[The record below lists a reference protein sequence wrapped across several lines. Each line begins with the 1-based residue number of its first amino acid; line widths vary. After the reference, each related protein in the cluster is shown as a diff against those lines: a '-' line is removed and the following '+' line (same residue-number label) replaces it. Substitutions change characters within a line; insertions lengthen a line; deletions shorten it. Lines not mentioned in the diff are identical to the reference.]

1 MNNSATT
8 RIISKIALEYNGNDK
23 GLAELAAVNF
33 LLGSKPEDQFQ
44 EMKIVADRNSKVKKW
59 ALTGYISPPEEIGKS
74 LSDEELTA
82 IAIEA
87 LKKIGVTELNQFRLD
102 IHNST
107 KQKHIHFVVNRI
119 NIQGKCTVK
128 SRKIGERFGEAVRQ
142 ICQERNLKTDVE
154 IGIEKKAEMLKN
166 LTESLRTSNNFEEL
180 ISKMRAKC
188 FDVQLSSNVK
198 DGISGMR
205 IILEKDKNPNT
216 DRQYKAGYTLS
227 QISNRLKIT
236 EIKLLFEVKQTVRKN
251 LQNATSLNDL
261 RQKLQQDGFK
271 MRVQYKGE
279 FKPNQKN
286 EIQDIFIN
294 KVQPFDIGQQKD
306 GFFFKKYQGFSLS
319 AIDNVFGSLLKP
331 VFTPSE
337 IRNRE
342 DDFTTTTTTTT
353 VKSTTIDTLQEIA
366 SEAIEGFLKPNYVSQ
381 QEDEWWRKKRKM
393 RR

>member
-8 RIISKIALEYNGNDK
+8 RMISKIALEYNGNDK
-23 GLAELAAVNF
+23 GMAELAAVNF
-33 LLGSKPEDQFQ
+33 LLGSKPEDQFH

-74 LSDEELTA
+74 LSDEELTD

-87 LKKIGVTELNQFRLD
+87 LKKVGVTDLNQFRLD

-107 KQKHIHFVVNRI
+107 KQKHIHFVVNRM

-128 SRKIGERFGEAVRQ
+128 SHKIGERFGKAVRQ

-154 IGIEKKAEMLKN
+154 IGIEKKADMLKN
-166 LTESLRTSNNFEEL
+166 LTESLQTSNNFEEL
-180 ISKMRAKC
+180 ILKMKAKG
-188 FDVQLSSNVK
+188 FDVQLSSNIK

-216 DRQYKAGYTLS
+216 ERQYKAGYTLS
-227 QISNRLKIT
+227 QISNKLKIS
-236 EIKLLFEVKQTVRKN
+236 EIKMLFEIKQSFTKN
-251 LQNATSLNDL
+251 LQNANSLNHL

-271 MRVQYKGE
+271 MKVQYKGE

-286 EIQDIFIN
+286 EIHDVWINRIFHSKEN
-294 KVQPFDIGQQKD
+294 LPKD
-306 GFFFKKYQGFSLS
+306 GFFYKKFDGFSLS
-319 AIDNVFGSLLKP
+319 AIDSNYSDLSNVNSRNQEISSSSKKPEDSILELVEELIDDVLKP
-331 VFTPSE
+331 T
-337 IRNRE
+337 
-342 DDFTTTTTTTT
+342 
-353 VKSTTIDTLQEIA
+353 
-366 SEAIEGFLKPNYVSQ
+366 YVAQ
-381 QEDEWWRKKRKM
+381 QEDDWWKKKRKG

>member
-23 GLAELAAVNF
+23 GMAELAAVNF

-119 NIQGKCTVK
+119 NIHGKCTVK

-180 ISKMRAKC
+180 ISKMRAKG
-188 FDVQLSSNVK
+188 FDVQLSSIVK

-205 IILEKDKNPNT
+205 IILEKDKNPKT
-216 DRQYKAGYTLS
+216 ERQYKAGYTLS
-227 QISNRLKIT
+227 QISNKLKIS
-236 EIKLLFEVKQTVRKN
+236 EIKLLFEIKQSFSKN
-251 LQNATSLNDL
+251 LQTAKNLNDL
-261 RQKLQQDGFK
+261 QQKMQQDGFK
-271 MRVQYKGE
+271 MRVQYKGG

-286 EIQDIFIN
+286 EIQDIWIN
-294 KVQPFDIGQQKD
+294 KISHSKENLPKD
-306 GFFFKKYQGFSLS
+306 GFFYKKFDGFSLS
-319 AIDNVFGSLLKP
+319 AIDGSFADIGDVNSRNQAITSASKKSEDSILEIAEDLVENVLKP
-331 VFTPSE
+331 T
-337 IRNRE
+337 
-342 DDFTTTTTTTT
+342 
-353 VKSTTIDTLQEIA
+353 
-366 SEAIEGFLKPNYVSQ
+366 YVAQ
-381 QEDEWWRKKRKM
+381 QEDDWWKKKR
-393 RR
+393 RGR

>member
-23 GLAELAAVNF
+23 GMAELAAVNF

-180 ISKMRAKC
+180 ISKMRAKG

-205 IILEKDKNPNT
+205 IILEKDKNHQT
-216 DRQYKAGYTLS
+216 ERQYKAGYTLS
-227 QISNRLKIT
+227 QISNKLRIS
-236 EIKLLFEVKQTVRKN
+236 EIKLLFEIKQTVQKN
-251 LQNATSLNDL
+251 LQNTTTLNDL
-261 RQKLQQDGFK
+261 RKKLQQDGFK

-279 FKPNQKN
+279 FKPTQKN
-286 EIQDIFIN
+286 EVPDIWIN
-294 KVQPFDIGQQKD
+294 KITHSIENLPKD
-306 GFFFKKYQGFSLS
+306 GFFYKKFDGFSLS
-319 AIDNVFGSLLKP
+319 SIDDTFAEVNTMNSQSQEDALLEIAEELIENILKP
-331 VFTPSE
+331 T
-337 IRNRE
+337 
-342 DDFTTTTTTTT
+342 
-353 VKSTTIDTLQEIA
+353 
-366 SEAIEGFLKPNYVSQ
+366 YVAQ
-381 QEDEWWRKKRKM
+381 QEDDWWKKKRRG

>member
-8 RIISKIALEYNGNDK
+8 RMISKTALEYNGNDK
-23 GLAELAAVNF
+23 GMAELAAVNF
-33 LLGSKPEDQFQ
+33 LLGSDPEDQFQ
-44 EMKIVADRNSKVKKW
+44 EMKIVADRNSNVKKW

-74 LSDEELTA
+74 LSDEELTD

-87 LKKIGVTELNQFRLD
+87 LKKVGVTELNQFRLD

-107 KQKHIHFVVNRI
+107 KQKHIHFVVNRM
-119 NIQGKCTVK
+119 NIHGKCTVK

-180 ISKMRAKC
+180 ISKMRAKG

-216 DRQYKAGYTLS
+216 ERQYKAGYTLS
-227 QISNRLKIT
+227 QISNKLKIS
-236 EIKLLFEVKQTVRKN
+236 EIKLLFEIKQTFRKN
-251 LQNATSLNDL
+251 LQNTTILNDL
-261 RQKLQQDGFK
+261 RKKLQQDGFK
-271 MRVQYKGE
+271 MRVQYKSE
-279 FKPNQKN
+279 YKPNQKN
-286 EIQDIFIN
+286 EVQDIWIN
-294 KVQPFDIGQQKD
+294 KITHSIENLPKD
-306 GFFFKKYQGFSLS
+306 GFFYKKFDGFSLS
-319 AIDNVFGSLLKP
+319 AIDNGFADISSVNSRNLSMTSSYKKP
-331 VFTPSE
+331 
-337 IRNRE
+337 E
-342 DDFTTTTTTTT
+342 D
-353 VKSTTIDTLQEIA
+353 SILEIA
-366 SEAIEGFLKPNYVSQ
+366 EELIDDFLKPTYVAQ
-381 QEDEWWRKKRKM
+381 QEDDWWKKKRKG

>member
-23 GLAELAAVNF
+23 GMAELAAINF
-33 LLGSKPEDQFQ
+33 LLGSNPEDQFL

-74 LSDEELTA
+74 LTDEELTE

-87 LKKIGVTELNQFRLD
+87 LKKVGVTDLNQFRLD

-107 KQKHIHFVVNRI
+107 KQKHIHFVVNRM
-119 NIQGKCTVK
+119 NIHGKCTVK
-128 SRKIGERFGEAVRQ
+128 SHKIGERFGEAVRQ

-166 LTESLRTSNNFEEL
+166 LTESLRTCNNFEEL
-180 ISKMRAKC
+180 ISKMRVIG
-188 FDVQLSSNVK
+188 FDVQLSSNIK

-205 IILEKDKNPNT
+205 IIMEKDKNPNT
-216 DRQYKAGYTLS
+216 ERQYKAGYTLS
-227 QISNRLKIT
+227 QISNKLRIS

-319 AIDNVFGSLLKP
+319 AIDNVFDSLLKP

-342 DDFTTTTTTTT
+342 DDFTTTT

-366 SEAIEGFLKPNYVSQ
+366 SEVIEGFLKPKYVSQ